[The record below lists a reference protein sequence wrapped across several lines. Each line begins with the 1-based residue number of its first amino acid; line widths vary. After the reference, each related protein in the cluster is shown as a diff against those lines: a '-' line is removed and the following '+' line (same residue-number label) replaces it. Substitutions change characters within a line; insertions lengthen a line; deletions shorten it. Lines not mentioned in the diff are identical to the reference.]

1 MTRICSSRNA
11 GGLSLLFFLITL
23 SCFSQDPGKAKFIDP
38 SNMNTLVKA
47 GDNFV
52 EYAGG
57 VWLKKNA
64 IPAKETTW
72 GSFSILRDFNV
83 NALKKIL
90 TEAAADKNAK
100 PGSVKKRV
108 SDFYLAAMD
117 SAAVEQLNAE
127 PIRADLK
134 RVSALS
140 NTNQV
145 LDEIVY
151 QRSHG
156 IGSPLFGFLIDQ
168 DEKHPDQMI
177 VQLGQG
183 GLSLP
188 DRDYYL
194 KSDPRSKKIQ
204 SAFSTYVVS
213 LFSLTGA
220 TAEQAKKNA
229 EAIFAME
236 QKLARAQMS
245 RTEMRDPLKTY
256 NKFAISDFA
265 KTTPSIDWK
274 VFLAKL
280 NITNQ
285 DSMLVNVPKFFPVAD
300 SLVKNASID
309 DWKIYL
315 QWNLLR
321 SAASYLSK
329 NFVDAQFAFN
339 QALTGQ

>member
-1 MTRICSSRNA
+1 MARIYISKNIL
-11 GGLSLLFFLITL
+11 GLSILFLLFTL
-23 SCFSQDPGKAKFIDP
+23 SGFSQDPGKAKFIDP

-140 NTNQV
+140 NTN
-145 LDEIVY
+145 
-151 QRSHG
+151 
-156 IGSPLFGFLIDQ
+156 
-168 DEKHPDQMI
+168 
-177 VQLGQG
+177 
-183 GLSLP
+183 
-188 DRDYYL
+188 
-194 KSDPRSKKIQ
+194 
-204 SAFSTYVVS
+204 
-213 LFSLTGA
+213 
-220 TAEQAKKNA
+220 
-229 EAIFAME
+229 
-236 QKLARAQMS
+236 
-245 RTEMRDPLKTY
+245 
-256 NKFAISDFA
+256 
-265 KTTPSIDWK
+265 
-274 VFLAKL
+274 
-280 NITNQ
+280 
-285 DSMLVNVPKFFPVAD
+285 
-300 SLVKNASID
+300 
-309 DWKIYL
+309 
-315 QWNLLR
+315 
-321 SAASYLSK
+321 
-329 NFVDAQFAFN
+329 
-339 QALTGQ
+339 

>member
-1 MTRICSSRNA
+1 MTTTSLSQKIN
-11 GGLSLLFFLITL
+11 GLMIVFLLFAFPV
-23 SCFSQDPGKAKFIDP
+23 FSQDPGKAKFIDP

-100 PGSVKKRV
+100 PGSVKKRE

-140 NTNQV
+140 NTNQG

-151 QRSHG
+151 QCSHV
-156 IGSPLFGFLIDQ
+156 IGSRRS
-168 DEKHPDQMI
+168 
-177 VQLGQG
+177 
-183 GLSLP
+183 GL
-188 DRDYYL
+188 
-194 KSDPRSKKIQ
+194 
-204 SAFSTYVVS
+204 
-213 LFSLTGA
+213 
-220 TAEQAKKNA
+220 
-229 EAIFAME
+229 
-236 QKLARAQMS
+236 
-245 RTEMRDPLKTY
+245 
-256 NKFAISDFA
+256 
-265 KTTPSIDWK
+265 
-274 VFLAKL
+274 
-280 NITNQ
+280 
-285 DSMLVNVPKFFPVAD
+285 
-300 SLVKNASID
+300 
-309 DWKIYL
+309 
-315 QWNLLR
+315 
-321 SAASYLSK
+321 
-329 NFVDAQFAFN
+329 
-339 QALTGQ
+339 